1 MPEDI
6 PSVIRSMAEA
16 ARVASR
22 GLAKLG
28 TGEKNRILLAI
39 ADGLESRAGE
49 IIAANQLDLAAGEEA
64 GLPPAM
70 MDRLRLTDARISAI
84 AKDVRHVAGLP
95 DPVGKT
101 LDEFTGSQ
109 GIVIRKVSVP
119 IGVIAILFE
128 SRPNVTIDAAVLC
141 LKSGNATILR
151 GGKEALHSNL
161 ALARVLQESGQ
172 AAGLPADAVQ
182 LVPFTDRSSVPALVG
197 LDGLIDLAIPR
208 GGHGLI
214 EAVVSHA
221 RVPVIKHYDGICHLY
236 LDAAAD
242 VEMAAAIA
250 VNAKCQRP
258 GVCNAAESLLIHA
271 DAAKRLLPVVG
282 LALVETG
289 VELRADTEAL
299 AILKPSGIEA
309 VAAKDED
316 FRTEFLAL
324 IMAVKIVSSLEAA
337 IEHINSHGS
346 HHSDAIV
353 TEDETAARKFLAEV
367 DSAAVYWNASTRF
380 TDGGQF
386 GFGAEIGISTD
397 KLHARGPMGLPELT
411 SYKYIV
417 TGNGQTRA

>member
-1 MPEDI
+1 
-6 PSVIRSMAEA
+6 MAEA

-22 GLAKLG
+22 GLANLG
-28 TGEKNRILLAI
+28 TEGKNRVLLAI
-39 ADGLESRAGE
+39 ADGLEARAEE
-49 IIAANQLDLAAGEEA
+49 ILAANQLDLEAGEKA
-64 GLPPAM
+64 GVAPAM
-70 MDRLRLTDARISAI
+70 MDRLRLTSERISAI
-84 AKDVRHVAGLP
+84 ARDVRDVAGLP

-101 LDEFTGSQ
+101 LDEFTGAQ
-109 GIVIRKVSVP
+109 GIDIRKVSVP

-172 AAGLPADAVQ
+172 ATGLPAHAVQ

-214 EAVVSHA
+214 EAVVNHA

-236 LDAAAD
+236 FDAAAD
-242 VEMAAAIA
+242 AAMATAIA

-271 DAAKRLLPVVG
+271 DAAERLLPVAG
-282 LALVETG
+282 RALVENG
-289 VELRADTEAL
+289 VELRADPDAL
-299 AILKPSGIEA
+299 ALLESSGIKA
-309 VAAKDED
+309 IAANDED

-324 IMAVKIVSSLEAA
+324 IMAVKIVPSLEAA
-337 IEHINSHGS
+337 IGHINSHGS
-346 HHSDAIV
+346 HHSDAII
-353 TEDETAARKFLAEV
+353 TGDETAARRFLAEV

-417 TGNGQTRA
+417 TGHGQTRG

>member
-1 MPEDI
+1 
-6 PSVIRSMAEA
+6 MAES

-39 ADGLESRAGE
+39 ADGLEARAEE
-49 IIAANQLDLAAGEEA
+49 ILAANRLDLAAGEKA
-64 GLPPAM
+64 GLTPAM
-70 MDRLRLTDARISAI
+70 MDRLRLTDERICAI

-101 LDEFTGSQ
+101 LDEFTGAQ

-271 DAAKRLLPVVG
+271 GAARRLLPVVG

>member
-6 PSVIRSMAEA
+6 PSAIRAMAEA
-16 ARVASR
+16 ARVASHR
-22 GLAKLG
+22 LASLG
-28 TGEKNRILLAI
+28 TEEKNRILLAI
-39 ADGLESRAGE
+39 ADGLEARAGE
-49 IIAANQLDLAAGEEA
+49 ILEANALDLAAANEA
-64 GLPPAM
+64 GLTPAM
-70 MDRLRLTDARISAI
+70 IDRLRLTNERISAI
-84 AKDVRHVAGLP
+84 ARDVRHVAGLP

-101 LDEFTGSQ
+101 LDDFTGAQ
-109 GIVIRKVSVP
+109 AIAILKISVP

-161 ALARVLQESGQ
+161 TLARVLQESGE
-172 AAGLPADAVQ
+172 ATGLPANAVQ

-214 EAVVSHA
+214 EAVVSNA

-236 LDAAAD
+236 LDAAAEP
-242 VEMAAAIA
+242 EMAAAIA
-250 VNAKCQRP
+250 VNSKCQRP
-258 GVCNAAESLLIHA
+258 GVCNAAESLLVHA
-271 DAAKRLLPVVG
+271 DAAGSMLPKVAK
-282 LALVETG
+282 ALVENG
-289 VELRADTEAL
+289 VELRADAGAL
-299 AILKPSGIEA
+299 AILKTSGIKA
-309 VAAKDED
+309 VAAKNED

-324 IMAVKIVSSLEAA
+324 IMAVKIVPSLEAA
-337 IEHINSHGS
+337 IEHINGHGS
-346 HHSDAIV
+346 HHSDAII
-353 TEDETAARKFLAEV
+353 TGDEAAARKFLAGV

>member
-49 IIAANQLDLAAGEEA
+49 IIAANQLDLAAGQEA

-101 LDEFTGSQ
+101 LDEFTGAQ

-271 DAAKRLLPVVG
+271 GAAKRLLPVVG

>member
-1 MPEDI
+1 
-6 PSVIRSMAEA
+6 
-16 ARVASR
+16 
-22 GLAKLG
+22 
-28 TGEKNRILLAI
+28 
-39 ADGLESRAGE
+39 
-49 IIAANQLDLAAGEEA
+49 
-64 GLPPAM
+64 
-70 MDRLRLTDARISAI
+70 
-84 AKDVRHVAGLP
+84 
-95 DPVGKT
+95 
-101 LDEFTGSQ
+101 
-109 GIVIRKVSVP
+109 
-119 IGVIAILFE
+119 
-128 SRPNVTIDAAVLC
+128 
-141 LKSGNATILR
+141 
-151 GGKEALHSNL
+151 
-161 ALARVLQESGQ
+161 
-172 AAGLPADAVQ
+172 
-182 LVPFTDRSSVPALVG
+182 
-197 LDGLIDLAIPR
+197 
-208 GGHGLI
+208 
-214 EAVVSHA
+214 
-221 RVPVIKHYDGICHLY
+221 LY

-271 DAAKRLLPVVG
+271 GAAKRLLPVVG

>member
-1 MPEDI
+1 
-6 PSVIRSMAEA
+6 MAEA

-22 GLAKLG
+22 RLGNLG
-28 TGEKNRILLAI
+28 TEEKNRILLTI
-39 ADGLESRAGE
+39 ADGLEARAGE
-49 IIAANQLDLAAGEEA
+49 ILVANALDLEA
-64 GLPPAM
+64 GKIAGLTPAM
-70 MDRLRLTDARISAI
+70 MDRLRLTSERIPAI
-84 AKDVRHVAGLP
+84 ARDVRHVASLP
-95 DPVGKT
+95 DPVGRT
-101 LDEFTGSQ
+101 LDEFTGAQAIS
-109 GIVIRKVSVP
+109 IRKVSVP

-161 ALARVLQESGQ
+161 ALARVLQESGE
-172 AAGLPADAVQ
+172 AAGLPAHAVQ

-197 LDGLIDLAIPR
+197 LDGLVDLAIPR

-214 EAVVSHA
+214 EAVVSNA

-271 DAAKRLLPVVG
+271 DAAQRLIPAVGHALAEKR
-282 LALVETG
+282 
-289 VELRADTEAL
+289 VELRADAAAL
-299 AILKPSGIEA
+299 AILESSGIKA
-309 VAAKDED
+309 VAATDED
-316 FRTEFLAL
+316 FRTEFLSL
-324 IMAVKIVSSLEAA
+324 IMAVKIVPSLDAA
-337 IEHINSHGS
+337 IDHINSHGS
-346 HHSDAIV
+346 HHSDAII
-353 TEDETAARKFLAEV
+353 TGDEAAARKFLAGV
-367 DSAAVYWNASTRF
+367 DTAAVYWNASTRF

-417 TGNGQTRA
+417 TGNGQTRT

>member
-6 PSVIRSMAEA
+6 PAAIRSMAEA

-22 GLAKLG
+22 GLASLG
-28 TGEKNRILLAI
+28 TEEKNRILLAI
-39 ADGLESRAGE
+39 ADGLETRADE
-49 IIAANQLDLAAGEEA
+49 ILAANTLDLDAGKEA
-64 GLPPAM
+64 GLTAAM
-70 MDRLRLTDARISAI
+70 IDRLRLTSERISAI

-95 DPVGKT
+95 DPVGGT
-101 LDEFTGSQ
+101 LDEFAGAQ

-161 ALARVLQESGQ
+161 ALARVLQESGEV
-172 AAGLPADAVQ
+172 AGLPAHAVQ

-214 EAVVSHA
+214 EAVVSNA

-242 VEMAAAIA
+242 AEMAAAIA

-271 DAAKRLLPVVG
+271 GAAERLLPVVG
-282 LALVETG
+282 GALVESG
-289 VELRADTEAL
+289 VELRADAESL
-299 AILKPSGIEA
+299 AILEASGVKA

-324 IMAVKIVSSLEAA
+324 IMAVKIVPSLEAA
-337 IEHINSHGS
+337 MDHINGHGS
-346 HHSDAIV
+346 HHSDAII
-353 TEDETAARKFLAEV
+353 TRDEAAARKFLAGV

-411 SYKYIV
+411 SYKYVV

>member
-6 PSVIRSMAEA
+6 PSVIRSMAIA
-16 ARVASR
+16 AREASR

-28 TGEKNRILLAI
+28 TEEKNRILLTI
-39 ADGLESRAGE
+39 ADGLEERAQE
-49 IIAANQLDLAAGEEA
+49 ILAANQLDLEAGEKA
-64 GLPPAM
+64 GLAPAM
-70 MDRLRLTDARISAI
+70 IDRLRLTNARITAM
-84 AKDVRHVAGLP
+84 AADVRHVASLP
-95 DPVGKT
+95 DPVGRT
-101 LDEFTGSQ
+101 LDEFQGAQ
-109 GIVIRKVSVP
+109 GIAIHKISVP

-172 AAGLPADAVQ
+172 AAGLPSNAVQ

-242 VEMAAAIA
+242 AEMATAIA

-258 GVCNAAESLLIHA
+258 GVCNAAESLLVHA
-271 DAAKRLLPVVG
+271 ESAGRLLPVLG
-282 LALVETG
+282 RALAENG
-289 VELRADTEAL
+289 VALRADPTAL
-299 AILKPSGIEA
+299 AILQASDVPAHEA
-309 VAAKDED
+309 KEED

-324 IMAVKIVSSLEAA
+324 ILAVKIVPSLEMA

-346 HHSDAIV
+346 HHSDAII
-353 TEDETAARKFLAEV
+353 TSDANAAHKFLAEV

-411 SYKYIV
+411 SYKYII

>member
-6 PSVIRSMAEA
+6 PAAIRSMAEA

-22 GLAKLG
+22 GLANLG
-28 TGEKNRILLAI
+28 TDEKNRILIAI
-39 ADGLESRAGE
+39 ADGLEARALE
-49 IIAANQLDLAAGEEA
+49 ILAANQLDLEAGEKA
-64 GLPPAM
+64 GLAPAM
-70 MDRLRLTDARISAI
+70 MDRLRLTKERISAS

-95 DPVGKT
+95 DPVGKA
-101 LDEFTGSQ
+101 LDEFNGAQ
-109 GIVIRKVSVP
+109 GILIRKVSVP

-128 SRPNVTIDAAVLC
+128 SRPNVTIDAAALC

-172 AAGLPADAVQ
+172 TAGLPANAVQ

-236 LDAAAD
+236 LDSAAD
-242 VEMAAAIA
+242 AGMAAAIA

-271 DAAKRLLPVVG
+271 DAAERLLPVVG
-282 LALVETG
+282 RALLENG
-289 VELRADTEAL
+289 VELRGDADSLAL
-299 AILKPSGIEA
+299 LESCGINA
-309 VAAKDED
+309 VAAKEED

-324 IMAVKIVSSLEAA
+324 IMAVKIVPSLEEA
-337 IEHINSHGS
+337 IAHINSHGS
-346 HHSDAIV
+346 HHSDAII
-353 TEDETAARKFLAEV
+353 TGDETAARRFLAEV

-411 SYKYIV
+411 SYKYLV